1 MWSIPRSCCECRAFL
16 VFCIAFQHVNYY
28 CFMRITEAMSS
39 FLQRVGV
46 FASTDSQS
54 LNLDGISDPLASLPS
69 IFTAKAVTSLLL
81 LMIVSYDSRLT
92 PPFLRVVPVSLTESR
107 VLLSDLP
114 RRRGQPKN
122 EATI

>member
-1 MWSIPRSCCECRAFL
+1 
-16 VFCIAFQHVNYY
+16 
-28 CFMRITEAMSS
+28 MRITEAMSS
-39 FLQRVGV
+39 FLHRVGV
-46 FASTDSQS
+46 FASTDSHS
-54 LNLDGISDPLASLPS
+54 LNLDGISDPLACLSS

-114 RRRGQPKN
+114 RRHGQPKN